1 MKQIPIPCKVLFLA
15 LSLFFADI
23 PANAQYDYIPL
34 VEEGKVWNYGEDT
47 NAGSAPVY
55 SYIIAGDTIIDGN
68 SFKKLFKQTHDDG
81 MTIYH
86 AAIREDEKRVSVIMA
101 DSCKEKQLYDFCM
114 SVGSIFT
121 VGNMRLQ
128 YFPYWYAKGSD
139 GHIRQVLL
147 MKWNLD
153 HITDTIPV
161 AGGSSVW
168 VEGLG
173 AFEADLFDPA
183 GLHREYV
190 FQSCYRE
197 SVCLFVFDD
206 IFNIVSPDGIVETR
220 KNGRNTT
227 SSLHGFFD
235 LQGRRLTT
243 QPRCGLYIKDGRKMV
258 VK

>member
-1 MKQIPIPCKVLFLA
+1 MKLPISFKALILV
-15 LSLFFADI
+15 LSLLCSGI
-23 PANAQYDYIPL
+23 YVRAQNDYFPL
-34 VEEGKVWNYGEDT
+34 VEEGKVWNYGDDAYPAST
-47 NAGSAPVY
+47 PVY
-55 SYIIAGDTIIDGN
+55 SYYIAGDTVIAGDY
-68 SFKKLFKQTHDDG
+68 FKKLYKQTHDDG
-81 MTIYH
+81 VTVYH

-101 DSCKEKQLYDFCM
+101 DSCKEKQLYDFSM

-161 AGGSSVW
+161 AGSGSVW

-206 IFNIVSPDGIVETR
+206 IFNIVSPDGIVEAR
-220 KNGRNTT
+220 KNGSNTT
-227 SSLHGFFD
+227 ASSHVIFDLHGC
-235 LQGRRLTT
+235 RLSS
-243 QPRCGLYIKDGRKMV
+243 QPRRGLYVKDGRKIV
-258 VK
+258 AK